1 MKIPHVKL
9 AILFCRAL
17 ALDPFEGCPIDQCGP
32 DATQIRDEYFVFF
45 LRITCFSTGTDSG
58 K

>member
-1 MKIPHVKL
+1 MKVPHVKL

-17 ALDPFEGCPIDQCGP
+17 ALDLFESCPIDQCGP
-32 DATQIRDEYFVFF
+32 GANEIRDEYFLIFQ
-45 LRITCFSTGTDSG
+45 RITCFSTGSDSG